1 MPLVPT
7 FLRSGRRYAIVLVT
21 TGDHYV
27 AMTNTDNG
35 VVQGTFFVST
45 DGAFFAGNLVSDMKV
60 KLYFAKFDAPR
71 VVVELNALQLAGGIL
86 DIDILNEG
94 ITPPACR
101 TDFEVQVNGAWVPL
115 DAPPNGPSLSALPAI
130 LPLRAV
136 LTGTSD
142 LMPGFG
148 LSASQAVVSRNKTAF
163 TWVGNKRTLGSPT
176 TSVKVIIDL
185 QGYDEAKHDCT
196 VTLLTGSTLAGTETA
211 DVVED
216 QIQSDGT
223 LRRTC
228 VFNMTSQTQ
237 YAVKI
242 TGATTT
248 AAETFHVAEM
258 VEYANT

>member
-1 MPLVPT
+1 
-7 FLRSGRRYAIVLVT
+7 
-21 TGDHYV
+21 
-27 AMTNTDNG
+27 
-35 VVQGTFFVST
+35 
-45 DGAFFAGNLVSDMKV
+45 
-60 KLYFAKFDAPR
+60 
-71 VVVELNALQLAGGIL
+71 
-86 DIDILNEG
+86 
-94 ITPPACR
+94 
-101 TDFEVQVNGAWVPL
+101 
-115 DAPPNGPSLSALPAI
+115 
-130 LPLRAV
+130 
-136 LTGTSD
+136 
-142 LMPGFG
+142 MPGFG

-258 VEYANT
+258 IEYANT